1 MSALCEILLDAY
13 ARGDIHPYARMITT
27 AQRDA
32 LTAPHSSDGND
43 AAGTTAVPLVA

>member
-32 LTAPHSSDGND
+32 LTAPHPSDGND